1 MVKDFTSPTLWS
13 IDGLLVG
20 LGINFHSEDTPLLEY
35 FVVLSP
41 PEVLPVEEGKG
52 LGSCAVPWSNDS
64 CRGQAQGLLTCSGN
78 SSLPVWGQKGL
89 PWRLAQVPGGFCLR
103 LQL

>member
-1 MVKDFTSPTLWS
+1 MLKDFTSPTLWS

-20 LGINFHSEDTPLLEY
+20 LGINFRSEDTPLLEY

-41 PEVLPVEEGKG
+41 PEVLPVEEGKE

-64 CRGQAQGLLTCSGN
+64 CRDQGLLTCSGN
-78 SSLPVWGQKGL
+78 SSLPVWGQKDL
-89 PWRLAQVPGGFCLR
+89 PWRLAKVPGGFCLR